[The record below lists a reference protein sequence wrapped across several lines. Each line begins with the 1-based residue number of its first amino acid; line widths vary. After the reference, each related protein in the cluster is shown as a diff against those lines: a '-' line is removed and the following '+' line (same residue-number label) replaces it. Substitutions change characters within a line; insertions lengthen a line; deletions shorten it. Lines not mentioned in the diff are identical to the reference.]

1 MTGKYLGKTD
11 LSGKQNYS
19 HIKFKKRSHFL
30 DLSIYIFIRFLLSIL
45 SIAFS
50 FIEHKDFD
58 KTILFAKSILVGVP
72 VSLTFFLPFFFAKS
86 FGLNFYFTYF
96 LGLLFLFL
104 AFLFHKFV
112 MNYL

>member
-1 MTGKYLGKTD
+1 ML
-11 LSGKQNYS
+11 
-19 HIKFKKRSHFL
+19 
-30 DLSIYIFIRFLLSIL
+30 IFISKLFISSLIIAFASWLSLKKPVLAGFIIALPLLSIL

-86 FGLNFYFTYF
+86 LGLNFYFTYF
-96 LGLLFLFL
+96 LGILFLFL